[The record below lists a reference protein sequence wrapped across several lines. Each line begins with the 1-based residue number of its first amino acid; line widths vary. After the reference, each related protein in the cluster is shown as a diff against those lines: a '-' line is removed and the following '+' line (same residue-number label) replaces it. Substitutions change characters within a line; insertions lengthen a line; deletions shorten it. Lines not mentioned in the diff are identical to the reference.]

1 MNEHLLANDIKVVIN
16 KRQLK
21 NNHQIV
27 TKTKLLPG
35 RDKAILTIVTFEAV
49 IKHEI
54 NRKKKHQGN
63 HNNRLRNSN
72 RRNYQHHH
80 DQMVKKTQY
89 TL

>member
-1 MNEHLLANDIKVVIN
+1 MCEFIEIACTRNKTKQNMNEYLLANDIKVVIN

-54 NRKKKHQGN
+54 NRKKAPRQ
-63 HNNRLRNSN
+63 S
-72 RRNYQHHH
+72 Q
-80 DQMVKKTQY
+80 
-89 TL
+89 